1 MQTVIITG
9 MSGAGKSTAVHIL
22 EDIGYYCIDNIPPT
36 LISKFIKLC
45 QNSNFVLEKIAFVVD
60 ARSGELIT
68 HLADEIKMLKKRG
81 NSCKVVFLDTEDEV
95 LIKRYQETR
104 RKHPHM
110 GNGRIEDGIQ
120 IERTLMSEI
129 RNYADLVIDTTRLL
143 VKELREKLLTIFEI
157 SSKNYDKISV
167 NLVSFGFKRGIPLD
181 CDLVFD
187 VRFMPNPFYEE
198 TLKSATGKDARVAA
212 YALSCENS
220 QNFLRKLE
228 DLLLYLLPLYA
239 EEGKQSLVVGI
250 GCTGGKH
257 RSVAVTEHLDQ
268 FLKQNNYET
277 LVNHRDLGQE

>member
-9 MSGAGKSTAVHIL
+9 MSGAGKSSAVRVL

-36 LISKFIKLC
+36 LISKFITLC

-60 ARSGELIT
+60 ARSGELVT
-68 HLADEIKMLKKRG
+68 HLADEIDMFKKRG
-81 NSCKVVFLDTEDEV
+81 NPCRVVFLDAEDEV

-120 IERTLMSEI
+120 FERALLSEI
-129 RNYADLVIDTTRLL
+129 RSRADLVIDTSRLL
-143 VKELREKLLTIFEI
+143 TKELREKLLNTFEA
-157 SSKNYDKISV
+157 SDRNYERISV
-167 NLVSFGFKRGIPLD
+167 HLVSFGFKRGIPLD

-187 VRFMPNPFYEE
+187 VRFMPNPFYDE

-220 QNFLRKLE
+220 QNFLHQLE
-228 DLLLYLLPLYA
+228 DMLLYLLPLYA

-257 RSVAVTEHLDQ
+257 RSVAVAEHLDK
-268 FLKQNNYET
+268 FLKQNNYYT